1 MITPDAGEGA
11 QPGKRQRLG
20 AELRRARE
28 LGGLSGRELAQR
40 IGISQSKVS
49 RAESGSTLLSIPQ
62 VAAWASAT
70 GASPDVADLLSALTE
85 AVYTEVHNW
94 GTMFRDRPH
103 IQGDIQGLEE
113 RARKI
118 LTFQPSVVPGLLQT
132 AEYARRVFSMFQP
145 PYLEQEIPE
154 VLGARLDRQMALF
167 GDRQRFDFLITEAA
181 LRWRLGPARLLLA
194 QLDRI
199 SSLSTLDIVSVG
211 VIPLSAE
218 AVTNTSHG
226 FVLFE
231 MMEHDENDAM
241 VLVETIHANLV
252 VNDPESIA
260 LYRTR
265 WSLLE
270 QMALHGDEARSFL
283 AFVTSDIRK
292 NLTLIKPGILP
303 LGAGDAARPGALH
316 PLGVPC
322 RSDDVELARL
332 DCPDKL
338 TPFGHVELQGRT
350 VGVLGVAN
358 RDDFELANFHT
369 RTAAFAGAGKAAHLI
384 RHSRHRTFLSGFR
397 RGVSAPPMRKASR
410 EHLVYGRGREQGRA
424 LFFSCSACRPTCRP
438 CARTQTA
445 RVRGIRLI

>member
-1 MITPDAGEGA
+1 VVTPDAGAGA

-49 RAESGSTLLSIPQ
+49 RAESGSTLLSMPQ

-70 GASPDVADLLSALTE
+70 GASPDVADLLCALTE
-85 AVYTEVHNW
+85 AAYTEVHNW

-103 IQGDIQGLEE
+103 IQGDIQSLEE

-132 AEYARRVFSMFQP
+132 AEYARRVFAMFQP

-154 VLGARLDRQMALF
+154 VLAARLDRQVALF
-167 GDRQRFDFLITEAA
+167 RARQRFDFLITEAA
-181 LRWRLGPARLLLA
+181 LRWRPGPAPVLQA

-199 SSLSTLDIVSVG
+199 SSLSTLDNVSVG

-231 MMEHDENDAM
+231 MMEHDESDAM
-241 VLVETIHANLV
+241 VLVDTIHANLV
-252 VNDPESIA
+252 VNDPESVA

-283 AFVTSDIRK
+283 AFLASDIRK
-292 NLTLIKPGILP
+292 NLTLIKPGALRQ
-303 LGAGDAARPGALH
+303 GGGDAARRGALH
-316 PLGVPC
+316 PLGVP
-322 RSDDVELARL
+322 RGSDGVELARL
-332 DCPDKL
+332 DGPDKL
-338 TPFGHVELQGRT
+338 TPFGHVEVQGRPA
-350 VGVLGVAN
+350 GVLGVAN
-358 RDDFELANFHT
+358 RDDFELADLYA
-369 RTAAFAGAGKAAHLI
+369 RTAALAAAGKAAHLI
-384 RHSRHRTFLSGFR
+384 RDSRHETFLSGFR
-397 RGVSAPPMRKASR
+397 RGVSAPAMRKASR
-410 EHLVYGRGREQGRA
+410 GHLAYGRGRERGRA
-424 LFFSCSACRPTCRP
+424 LFFSCSACRP
-438 CARTQTA
+438 CARTRTP
-445 RVRGIRLI
+445 RVRGIRPI